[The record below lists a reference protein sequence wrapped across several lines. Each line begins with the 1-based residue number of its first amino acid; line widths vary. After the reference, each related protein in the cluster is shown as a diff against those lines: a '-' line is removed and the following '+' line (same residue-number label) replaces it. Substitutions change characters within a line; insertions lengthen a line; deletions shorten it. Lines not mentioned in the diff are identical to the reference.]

1 MSEEQSEF
9 GKGLV
14 ICLVKFAEHWE
25 RLIDDVRRYKELA
38 KERPD
43 LYSESSAVEIA
54 MNGAGDHLYDIEV
67 PESMKGTEIESMVEE
82 LQDKG
87 LKMRLSMQGERYVFE
102 DAAALFQLA
111 RDISLAID
119 KRLGLDAE
127 IGKW

>member
-25 RLIDDVRRYKELA
+25 RLIADVRRYKELA